1 MSAIRNGRARADRA
15 AAQPPTSQTL
25 PMTHPARRLLCALA
39 CALMLAACAIP
50 PKPEQPPLRGE
61 APLAG
66 IATDPQGAWPDP
78 EWWKRY
84 ADPQLTALEE
94 RALAGSPTLE
104 QARQRFG
111 TAMRAIDVAGAAGG
125 LSSRANAQLQRQRLS
140 EHGLI
145 PPQFLGFHWYDQ
157 SDLGASIRYQFD
169 WWGRQ
174 RATLEAALDRAH
186 AHAAYR

>member
-1 MSAIRNGRARADRA
+1 
-15 AAQPPTSQTL
+15 
-25 PMTHPARRLLCALA
+25 MTHPARRLLCALA

-111 TAMRAIDVAGAAGG
+111 TAIRAIDVAGAAGG

-145 PPQFLGFHWYDQ
+145 PPQFLGFTWYNQ
-157 SDLGASIRYQFD
+157 GDLSLEFEYDFD
-169 WWGRQ
+169 FWGRT
-174 RATLEAALDRAH
+174 RAAVAAAVDESRAVQAERSAAAL
-186 AHAAYR
+186 